1 MANTEESDEKD
12 LLRDTHDQDEFREA
26 QDDLLRRL
34 KEQGII
40 D

>member
-1 MANTEESDEKD
+1 MANTEESDEED

-34 KEQGII
+34 KEQGVI

>member
-1 MANTEESDEKD
+1 MANTQDSDDEE
-12 LLRDTHDQDEFREA
+12 LLRDTHDRDEFREA
-26 QDDLLRRL
+26 QDDILRRL